1 MYEVLSNCSTAQA
14 QYAGVKSA
22 VLSSQTALA
31 QVNSIEATDNETREV
46 ETIVQN
52 IKAMFEKFESK
63 LRKFES
69 SLGNV
74 KAVNRWREVLREI
87 QWQRYSREDVKWLQ
101 DELQHHASALQA
113 VLTSIQM

>member
-74 KAVNRWREVLREI
+74 KAVNRWREVLERRREMVAG
-87 QWQRYSREDVKWLQ
+87 RATASRIRPPGGVNLDSNVRL
-101 DELQHHASALQA
+101 ALKPP
-113 VLTSIQM
+113 